1 LLKVLSIFL
10 GMKALISYLGRNG
23 FEDSTIDI
31 VKNLQE
37 AKLHSETGR

>member
-1 LLKVLSIFL
+1 
-10 GMKALISYLGRNG
+10 MKALISHPGRNG
-23 FEDSTIDI
+23 FEDSTMGI